1 MTDVLLVAG
10 AVPTRPTVLVE
21 ALTKLRER
29 GAKVYLACDF
39 DPGRLG
45 GAAELAEIRR
55 LGTAKGPVFSNLV
68 RGATPPVK
76 VWLRASRDRW
86 VREHARSAEVIV
98 ALDNNAVHT
107 VWQLAHRNRR
117 ADAVFGLTPALK
129 AVDDRLANPIR
140 PGWRAALP
148 SAPSPRLVAS
158 DAARRAGAVAR
169 LAGLVATGSRAMR
182 IRPVRKMWAVAAA
195 APGVPERRRAALARR
210 LQASMLNAGQPGSA
224 LAMAERVVPLVT
236 DPRTRAELLGPA
248 ADRDLAAG
256 RVPASLHDVV
266 EGELARA
273 ELLRAGTHPIKAPPV
288 VGRAFDLLFHRVLHF
303 DSLSSPLS
311 DDPEQFLAPLHES
324 AIGRRFASPSGRGAK
339 AEPATGRPPRALFL
353 TGLNDNFLT
362 PIRERYEAMPE
373 VETRSLDMSP
383 GTPVRTFLNNGRA
396 KLIAHRLMGDSKYAR
411 EAQEL
416 FGPGLEW
423 ADTVFVDWCAV
434 PAGLLSLVDPGT
446 TRVVVRLHS
455 FEAFTWWPHLVD
467 FSRVDDLVFVSDHL
481 RDLVVAAVPRLRGP
495 DAPRLHV
502 LTNAM
507 DLRAYPAEKTPDARF
522 TLGLVGISAIAKDP
536 RWAIEVLRLLR
547 AHDERYNL
555 VLVGKEPS
563 ADVSAAAKAYCTA
576 FEREVVE
583 LEAQGAVRRLGQ
595 RDDVPKVLTEVG
607 VILST
612 SVRESFHCALVE
624 GAASGAVPVVRDWP
638 FFAGRAHSARTVFPD
653 DWVVGTPAEAAARI
667 LELTATD
674 DGWREAGRAAAE
686 HALATWDWS
695 VVQPTYDPLFLPPI
709 SST

>member
-1 MTDVLLVAG
+1 MTEVLLVAG
-10 AVPTRPTVLVE
+10 AVPPRPTVLVD
-21 ALTKLRER
+21 ALTRLRER
-29 GAKVYLACDF
+29 GARVYLACDF
-39 DPGRLG
+39 DPARLG
-45 GAAELAEIRR
+45 IAEELAETRR
-55 LGTAKGPVFSNLV
+55 VGKGGKAGGRVFNNLL
-68 RGATPPVK
+68 RGATPPVR
-76 VWLRASRDRW
+76 VWLRASRDPW
-86 VREHARSAEVIV
+86 VRDHARSAEVIV

-129 AVDDRLANPIR
+129 AFDDRRTHPAR
-140 PGWRAALP
+140 PDWRAALLP

-158 DAARRAGAVAR
+158 DVARRAGAVAR
-169 LAGLVATGSRAMR
+169 LAGLAATGSRAMR
-182 IRPVRKMWAVAAA
+182 IRPVRRLWAVAAS

-210 LQASMLNAGQPGSA
+210 LQTSMVNAGQPGSA

-266 EGELARA
+266 AGELARA
-273 ELLRAGTHPIKAPPV
+273 ELLRAGTHPIQAPPV

-303 DSLSSPLS
+303 DSLSSPLT
-311 DDPEQFLAPLHES
+311 DDPAHFLAPLHDS
-324 AIGRRFASPSGRGAK
+324 AIGCRFATPAGRSA
-339 AEPATGRPPRALFL
+339 AAVPAAGRPPRVLFL

-373 VETRSLDMSP
+373 VEARRLDMSP

-396 KLIAHRLMGDSKYAR
+396 KLIAHRLAGDSKYAR

-416 FGPGLEW
+416 FGPDLAW

-434 PAGLLSLVDPGT
+434 PAGLLSLVDPGP

-467 FSRVDDLVFVSDHL
+467 FSRVDDLVFVSAHL
-481 RDLVVAAVPRLRGP
+481 RDLVVAAVPRLSGP

-547 AHDERYNL
+547 SHDERYNL

-563 ADVSAAAKAYCTA
+563 PDLSAAAKTYCTA

-607 VILST
+607 VILSS

-638 FFAGRAHSARTVFPD
+638 FFTGGAHSARTVFPD

-674 DGWREAGRAAAE
+674 DGWRAAGRAAAE
-686 HALATWDWS
+686 HALATWDWA
-695 VVQPTYDPLFLPPI
+695 VVQPTYDTLFLP
-709 SST
+709 